1 MKTPERLTVRRYD
14 EVAALVMNRPQR
26 RNAMDT
32 AMLEGLIG
40 GLGEQAADAEVGAV
54 VVTGAGGVFS
64 SGVDVS
70 ESAAGNRMRL
80 FCRLYELVTTFPK
93 PTVAAIAG
101 HCIGGGAELAAGC
114 DLRVGSPSAS
124 IRFPG
129 AQFGIPVGSARLPL
143 LVGMSHAKDL
153 LLTSRTVDAEEAHRM
168 GFINRLV
175 AEEELEHTAVA
186 LASAMA
192 SNPGAAAQKR
202 LLDEASGLT
211 LRVLSENRGLLRW
224 QRDTPPLG

>member
-1 MKTPERLTVRRYD
+1 MNTPERLTVRRYD
-14 EVAALVMNRPQR
+14 EVAALVMNRPER

-32 AMLEGLIG
+32 AMLERLIW
-40 GLGEQAADAEVGAV
+40 GLGEQAGDAEVGAV

-70 ESAAGNRMRL
+70 ESAADNRMRL

-175 AEEELEHTAVA
+175 AEEELEHTAIA

-192 SNPGAAAQKR
+192 SNPGASAQKR

-224 QRDTPPLG
+224 QQEALPPD